1 MELIDLAKQAMDSWQ
16 LGQTSARF
24 ESAGNDPGT
33 VSSGAGDYGGA
44 SYGTYQFSSK
54 MGGAAEYIASSR
66 YGSRF
71 ADLEPGTP
79 EFTAK
84 WKEIAAT
91 DPDGFARDQHDFTQ
105 SRYYDMQMQRL
116 RDAGLDLSNRGAAVQ
131 DALWST
137 SVQYQDLT
145 LPVFQAGLK
154 QAYGEHYDLAALTDE
169 QIVRA
174 AQDYKIDHIQS
185 HFRSS
190 PDLWP
195 GLRDRVVSE
204 KDELVQLAR
213 YEAIDRQP
221 EAYLGKDYQQ
231 AFEQPGPQ
239 QRAGHAHGRPMTDGV
254 LAPGESGPEVEVLQR
269 KLIQAGYTGRNGRP
283 LSTDEH
289 YGPNTEH
296 AVREFQKANGLEING
311 KASNSTRQALD
322 TAIRQQGYSN
332 ATSSAPKTSSPAPT
346 TTPAR
351 EQHVHDRNLASGE
364 RIRVI
369 EPYGSADN
377 KVNRTIPHGTS
388 GEDAYRDLQIH
399 HPNTNRKAVS
409 KSDPSLADRP
419 SQMVEGELETV
430 RSSGDR
436 NGIPLVHKDLI
447 LTDREGLRSI
457 MIPNPVAG
465 YVEVK
470 TDAWNS
476 VSIWSHPAG
485 HPDREL
491 LGQVLHGERGSSP
504 YRTGDYVEYGAPLI
518 RQSNAGTG
526 AVHTHIELEPDQFR
540 KYLGDML
547 NDRLTLDRNAPTPGA
562 TARGAMAD
570 GMLTRTERGDE
581 VKAMQEKLAAL
592 GHLGKD
598 GKPLA
603 STGYFGDDTFAA
615 VQDFQ
620 RANGLKVD
628 GRAGS
633 RTLAAI
639 DAALALQAKAGPSM
653 RDAANPD
660 NPRYEQA
667 LGKLKEMEGQ
677 RAQAGLQPIFTDQ
690 EQIERAAGQLVLA
703 SKAAGMD
710 RIDSV
715 MARLDGT
722 SVFAVQGQCNDPA
735 ARRAGVECSQ
745 AVLLPLEVS
754 SRQVEQ
760 LGAQAQSNPP
770 QPHEQ
775 EPGRAL
781 GL

>member
-1 MELIDLAKQAMDSWQ
+1 MDRDDLQKNTTP
-16 LGQTSARF
+16 TSKALS
-24 ESAGNDPGT
+24 EN
-33 VSSGAGDYGGA
+33 
-44 SYGTYQFSSK
+44 
-54 MGGAAEYIASSR
+54 
-66 YGSRF
+66 
-71 ADLEPGTP
+71 TP
-79 EFTAK
+79 STTAQR
-84 WKEIAAT
+84 AH
-91 DPDGFARDQHDFTQ
+91 FRD
-105 SRYYDMQMQRL
+105 
-116 RDAGLDLSNRGAAVQ
+116 
-131 DALWST
+131 
-137 SVQYQDLT
+137 
-145 LPVFQAGLK
+145 K
-154 QAYGEHYDLAALTDE
+154 ALT
-169 QIVRA
+169 
-174 AQDYKIDHIQS
+174 
-185 HFRSS
+185 
-190 PDLWP
+190 
-195 GLRDRVVSE
+195 
-204 KDELVQLAR
+204 
-213 YEAIDRQP
+213 
-221 EAYLGKDYQQ
+221 
-231 AFEQPGPQ
+231 
-239 QRAGHAHGRPMTDGV
+239 
-254 LAPGESGPEVEVLQR
+254 
-269 KLIQAGYTGRNGRP
+269 
-283 LSTDEH
+283 TDE
-289 YGPNTEH
+289 PI
-296 AVREFQKANGLEING
+296 Q
-311 KASNSTRQALD
+311 
-322 TAIRQQGYSN
+322 
-332 ATSSAPKTSSPAPT
+332 
-346 TTPAR
+346 
-351 EQHVHDRNLASGE
+351 
-364 RIRVI
+364 VI
-369 EPYGSADN
+369 EPYGNTDN
-377 KVNRTIPHGTS
+377 TVNRVIARGTS
-388 GEDAYRDLQIH
+388 GENAYNSLQIH
-399 HPNTNRKAVS
+399 HPRANRAAVLT
-409 KSDPSLADRP
+409 SDTTSTDRP
-419 SQMVEGELETV
+419 SQMMEGQLEAV
-430 RSSGDR
+430 RTRGDR
-436 NGIPLVHKDLI
+436 NGIPLVQKDLI
-447 LTDREGLRSI
+447 LTDEKGYRSI

-470 TDAWNS
+470 NDAWNS

-485 HPDREL
+485 HADREL

-547 NDRLTLDRNAPTPGA
+547 NDRLTLDRHAPTRSA

-581 VKAMQEKLAAL
+581 VKVLQEKLAAL

-615 VQDFQ
+615 IQGFQ

-639 DAALALQAKAGPSM
+639 DAALALQAKAEPSM

-690 EQIERAAGQLVLA
+690 EQIQRAAGQLVLA
-703 SKAAGMD
+703 SKAAGMS

-735 ARRAGVECSQ
+735 ARRAAVECSQ
-745 AVLLPLEVS
+745 AVSLPLEVS

-770 QPHEQ
+770 QQHDQ
-775 EPGRAL
+775 ELGRAR